1 MKIGIIGTGM
11 LGEAVALN
19 LLNLGFDVSVYNRTK
34 EKAAEVE
41 KNGATVMDSPKAVA
55 DNSELIIIIVKD
67 ASAVKEVSFGKNGI
81 IESKNKKLIV
91 ADMSTIE
98 PSESRE
104 IADKF
109 EQKQIQKLEIPVMG
123 GPNVAITGKLVMM
136 ASGPKNSFEQCKTIF
151 EKIANKVFFLGT
163 QGTANSIKLAM
174 NLQITM
180 LADMSTIEPSES
192 REIADKF
199 EQKQIQKLEIPVMGG
214 PNVAI
219 TGKLVMMASG
229 PKNSFEQCKTIFEKI
244 ANKVFFLGTQ
254 GTANSIKLA
263 MNLQI
268 TMLALSLSEG
278 ITLVEKSEVD
288 PKIFLEVL
296 NSTYFKT
303 GMSENKAF
311 KMIDGDYDATFTL
324 SNLKKDI
331 STMISTSKK
340 LGIELPMIMKA
351 EKIYENAIKEGLGN
365 NDYTGIIEYIK
376 KINKA

>member
-1 MKIGIIGTGM
+1 MKIGIIGIGM

-19 LLNLGFDVSVYNRTK
+19 LLNSGFEVSVYNRTK
-34 EKAAEVE
+34 EKVIEVE
-41 KNGATVMDSPKAVA
+41 KNGAIVMNSPKAVA

-81 IESKNKKLIV
+81 TESENKKLIV

-136 ASGPKNSFEQCKTIF
+136 ASGPKNSF
-151 EKIANKVFFLGT
+151 
-163 QGTANSIKLAM
+163 
-174 NLQITM
+174 
-180 LADMSTIEPSES
+180 D
-192 REIADKF
+192 
-199 EQKQIQKLEIPVMGG
+199 
-214 PNVAI
+214 
-219 TGKLVMMASG
+219 
-229 PKNSFEQCKTIFEKI
+229 QCKTIFEKI

>member
-41 KNGATVMDSPKAVA
+41 KNGATVMNSPKAVA

-81 IESKNKKLIV
+81 IESENKKLIV
-91 ADMSTIE
+91 
-98 PSESRE
+98 
-104 IADKF
+104 
-109 EQKQIQKLEIPVMG
+109 
-123 GPNVAITGKLVMM
+123 
-136 ASGPKNSFEQCKTIF
+136 
-151 EKIANKVFFLGT
+151 
-163 QGTANSIKLAM
+163 
-174 NLQITM
+174 
-180 LADMSTIEPSES
+180 ADMSTIEPSES

-278 ITLVEKSEVD
+278 ITLVEKSKVD